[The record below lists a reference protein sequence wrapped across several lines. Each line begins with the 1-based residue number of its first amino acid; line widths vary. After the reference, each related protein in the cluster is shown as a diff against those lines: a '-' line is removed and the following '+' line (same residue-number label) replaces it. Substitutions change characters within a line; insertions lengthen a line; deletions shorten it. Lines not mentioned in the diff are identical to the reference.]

1 MMASGPCAGSQD
13 VLTLTTC
20 VTGTCAEKFRVK
32 SKVCLACGMG
42 KERAAGDDV
51 SGGDTE
57 CDGKSLFASDD
68 YSSAY
73 GRYPYVQT
81 VVGVL

>member
-1 MMASGPCAGSQD
+1 
-13 VLTLTTC
+13 
-20 VTGTCAEKFRVK
+20 
-32 SKVCLACGMG
+32 MG

-73 GRYPYVQT
+73 RRYPYVQT